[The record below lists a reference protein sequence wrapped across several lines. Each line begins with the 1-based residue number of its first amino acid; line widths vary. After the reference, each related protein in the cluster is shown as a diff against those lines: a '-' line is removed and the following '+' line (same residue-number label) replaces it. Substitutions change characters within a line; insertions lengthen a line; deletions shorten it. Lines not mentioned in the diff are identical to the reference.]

1 MTTTVNKVQNS
12 AGTVW
17 LDISSDTVTAATLS
31 SGVTAH
37 DKDGN
42 AITGTLVPA
51 TDKLYEYLAN
61 TLTSIDYSV
70 RNIKSYGLYSASNLQ
85 TANLPNATSLGQY
98 AFYNCNSLMSVN
110 IPSCRTINKYAFA
123 GCSSLTT
130 ITLGAGVLEHIYEG
144 LFENCSSLQNVSM
157 KSVTELPSK
166 GFAGCSSL
174 TRATFGNAL
183 QYVSANNGAPFAG
196 CTALEELVID
206 ANYPPTMNSPY
217 LFEDNVVGVPSTFTN
232 FRGVFV
238 RSGAVELFKNDTNW
252 SAYSSFIYPIS
263 EL

>member
-1 MTTTVNKVQNS
+1 MAVNKVVK
-12 AGTVW
+12 G
-17 LDISSDTVTAATLS
+17 SDVLIDLTNDDVTAADVAQGKVFHLP
-31 SGVTAH
+31 SGVASVGTAV
-37 DKDGN
+37 
-42 AITGTLVPA
+42 AA

-70 RNIKSYGLYSASNLQ
+70 RNIKTYGLYGASNLQ
-85 TANLPNATSLGQY
+85 TANLPNATSIGQY
-98 AFYNCNSLMSVN
+98 AFYNCSSLTSVN

-123 GCSSLTT
+123 ECSSLTT

-144 LFENCSSLQNVSM
+144 SFENCSSLQTVSM

-166 GFAGCSSL
+166 CFAGCSSL

-232 FRGVFV
+232 FRGIFV
-238 RSGAVELFKNDTNW
+238 RSGAVETFKNDTNW

-263 EL
+263 SL